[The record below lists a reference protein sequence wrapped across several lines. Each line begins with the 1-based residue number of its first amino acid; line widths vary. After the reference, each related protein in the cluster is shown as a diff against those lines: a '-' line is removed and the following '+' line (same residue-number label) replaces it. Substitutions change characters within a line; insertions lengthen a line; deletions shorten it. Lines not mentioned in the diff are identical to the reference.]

1 MVFLVRQ
8 CLQLAQRKENTID
21 TSYMHKKKHIVM
33 LQAVHRHNDDR
44 VFYHQAKTL
53 TNEGHRVEIYD
64 CHSFSHFHPIQAD
77 IYIVDSP
84 KAIWKIRKI
93 QTKIVYDITEWYPSK
108 KNIRHLRWGKLC
120 KSILL
125 ICANLWAGYKAD
137 AFIFGERDKAV
148 PFRFLF
154 PKKTAIDLPYYPDL
168 EYIPTSQQRDIS
180 KQCKVLYAGPL
191 TKEKGFYRVI
201 ETMILV
207 AQQHPEIQWHT
218 TIISGD
224 QHSHTAL
231 PENLHFTYLKTLPFQ
246 DFCAQLHLHDLFLD
260 LRDCDFENNRCL
272 PIKIFYYMTAGRPS
286 IFSPL
291 QALIK
296 GVPEILDCAQLAQKP
311 SQAAK
316 AISTYATNSNLYY
329 AHCEKSRLL
338 ASTLYNWNNIAHR
351 LIQLINA
358 L

>member
-1 MVFLVRQ
+1 
-8 CLQLAQRKENTID
+8 
-21 TSYMHKKKHIVM
+21 M
-33 LQAVHRHNDDR
+33 LQAVHHYNDDR

-53 TNEGHRVEIYD
+53 IEEGHRVEIYD
-64 CHSFSHFHPIQAD
+64 CHSFSQFQPINAD

-231 PENLHFTYLKTLPFQ
+231 PENLTTYNVGLISGGTSVNTIAQ
-246 DFCAQLHLHDLFLD
+246 DARMMYEYRSDNRNCLAKMQDLFEKTVETFRATGVEVEVEKVGDRPCASPVDPERFNALKSRAKKS
-260 LRDCDFENNRCL
+260 LREVSEFEYEEKSASTDCNIPLSMGVPAIGFGVVIGRGAHTREERLNKAS
-272 PIKIFYYMTAGRPS
+272 IKTGSS
-286 IFSPL
+286 IFL
-291 QALIK
+291 
-296 GVPEILDCAQLAQKP
+296 
-311 SQAAK
+311 
-316 AISTYATNSNLYY
+316 NFLY
-329 AHCEKSRLL
+329 
-338 ASTLYNWNNIAHR
+338 
-351 LIQLINA
+351 Q
-358 L
+358 